1 MSKRVRLSAS
11 DWAEIQNLYA
21 YYNLCSDSGDA
32 EGYASCFTDD
42 GVLNLVTRNFV
53 VKGRAAFIE
62 FKRKDVEGRAGR
74 YRRHW
79 NSGLHLEQQADGS
92 VRGRCY
98 LLAFNGEPGSLP
110 VLAGAGV
117 YDDTIVKAGDA
128 WRFALRKLATDA
140 STWSPPAADPT
151 DPAGGAR

>member
-1 MSKRVRLSAS
+1 MSKRARLSAD
-11 DWAEIQNLYA
+11 DWAEIHNLYA
-21 YYNLCSDSGDA
+21 NYNLCSDSGDA

-42 GVLNLVTRNFV
+42 GVLNLVTRDFV
-53 VKGRAAFIE
+53 VKGRQAFIE

-79 NSGLHLEQQADGS
+79 NSGLHLEKQADGT

-117 YDDTIVKAGDA
+117 YDDTIVKADEE
-128 WRFALRKLATDA
+128 WRFASRKLKTDA
-140 STWSPPAADPT
+140 STWSPPAVGS
-151 DPAGGAR
+151 AGVAR

>member
-1 MSKRVRLSAS
+1 MSKRARVSG
-11 DWAEIQNLYA
+11 DEWVEINNLYVN
-21 YYNLCSDSGDA
+21 YNLCSDAGDP

-42 GVLNLVTRNFV
+42 GVLNLVSRNFV
-53 VKGRAAFIE
+53 LKGRQAFIE
-62 FKRKDVEGRAGR
+62 FKRKDAEGRGGR

-79 NSGLHLEQQADGS
+79 NSGLHLEKQADGS

-117 YDDTIVKAGDA
+117 YEDTIVKVGDE
-128 WRFALRKLATDA
+128 WRFAMRKLTTAA
-140 STWSPPAADPT
+140 STWTAPAMGA
-151 DPAGGAR
+151 AGTAR

>member
-1 MSKRVRLSAS
+1 MRTLVSAA
-11 DWAEIQNLYA
+11 DWTQIHNLYA

-32 EGYASCFTDD
+32 EGYASCFTED
-42 GVLNLVTRNFV
+42 GVLRLVTRDFI
-53 VKGRAAFIE
+53 VKGRQDLVDY
-62 FKRKDVEGRAGR
+62 KRKDVQGRGDR

-79 NSGLHLEQQADGS
+79 NSGLHLEKQADGT

-110 VLAGAGV
+110 VLAGAGM
-117 YDDTIVKAGDA
+117 YDDTIVKAGGE
-128 WRFALRKLATDA
+128 WRFAVRKLTTDA
-140 STWSPPAADPT
+140 STWSPPPT

>member
-1 MSKRVRLSAS
+1 MSKRARLSG
-11 DWAEIQNLYA
+11 DEWAEIHNLYA
-21 YYNLCSDSGDA
+21 NYNLCSDYGDA

-53 VKGRAAFIE
+53 VKGRQAFIE

-79 NSGLHLEQQADGS
+79 NSGLHLEKQADGS

-117 YDDTIVKAGDA
+117 YDDNIVKVGDE
-128 WRFALRKLATDA
+128 WRFASRKLTTDA
-140 STWSPPAADPT
+140 STWSPPAVGA
-151 DPAGGAR
+151 AGAAR